1 MGIAYDDNHLLA
13 FVPGRHLQFHER
25 RRLVASDCLSH
36 CSDLK
41 YNRTFIR
48 IGVYDVMSASSLIN
62 RYKFEGIHHRRWSKI
77 GYGPN
82 LTRLLTLAFFDVVCR
97 ASCSP
102 APAPSPVFLLRAAV
116 RQLSAA
122 VEQVAIASASASRAI
137 KRPTPTLRLATV
149 TRKLVPFNTHYQVL
163 Q

>member
-1 MGIAYDDNHLLA
+1 MSKRRVGIAYDDNHLLA

-25 RRLVASDCLSH
+25 RRLVASDCLSY

-102 APAPSPVFLLRAAV
+102 APAPVFLLRAV

-122 VEQVAIASASASRAI
+122 VEQVAIASASASR
-137 KRPTPTLRLATV
+137 KRSSDRLQPCDLRL
-149 TRKLVPFNTHYQVL
+149 
-163 Q
+163 